1 MKIANKPF
9 LLFLLLLL
17 FLAGKFFYKD
27 NDSTLLES
35 SSQQIIQA
43 YADKK
48 SNIQVQSSGTV
59 VKLLPDDLKGAKHQ
73 KFLVNVTADVT
84 ILIAHNIDLAPRIN
98 SLKEGEEISFY
109 GEYEWNPKGGIV
121 HWTHHDPGKRHPDGW
136 IKYRNR
142 VYQ

>member
-17 FLAGKFFYKD
+17 LLAGKFFYKD